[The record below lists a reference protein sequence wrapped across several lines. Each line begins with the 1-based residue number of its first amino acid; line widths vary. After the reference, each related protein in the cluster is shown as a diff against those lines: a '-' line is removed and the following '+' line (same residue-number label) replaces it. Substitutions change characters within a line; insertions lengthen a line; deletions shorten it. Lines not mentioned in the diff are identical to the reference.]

1 MTLLTPL
8 QRMDYAFSA
17 LCLCHRFNLKVARL
31 SRAVSHTGD
40 GHLYVMFAALVWVA
54 DPRQGADVVKTGVLA
69 FALELPVYLILKNSL
84 KRRRPVAL
92 PTFVTPSDRYSL
104 PSGHTSAAFVMA
116 SLVTAF
122 YPDTSWFIWPWAV
135 AIGFSR
141 VLLGVHYITDVIA
154 GALLGILCFQLVSV

>member
-17 LCLCHRFNLKVARL
+17 LCLCHRFNIQVARF

-40 GHLYVMFAALVWVA
+40 GHLYVIFAALIWVA
-54 DPRQGADVVKTGVLA
+54 DATQGADVVKKGLLA
-69 FALELPVYLILKNSL
+69 FALELPVYLVLKNSF
-84 KRRRPVAL
+84 KRNRPVAL
-92 PTFVTPSDRYSL
+92 PSFITPSDKYSL
-104 PSGHTSAAFVMA
+104 PSGHTAAAFVMA
-116 SLVTAF
+116 SLITAF
-122 YPDTSWFIWPWAV
+122 YPDTAWFIWPWAI

-154 GALLGILCFQLVSV
+154 GALLGIFCFQLVSF